1 MKVNVTWSA
10 PMRFDGTAEE
20 DTTAT
25 MDAMP
30 EHGGTG
36 AGPSPMQMTLMAL
49 AGCTG
54 MDVVSILRK
63 MRAPLKGLMMY
74 VEAERAAEHPKV
86 FTKIHLRY
94 EFSGDG
100 LQREQIEKAVTLS
113 QEKYCSVSA
122 MLKKAA
128 EVTYEIAL
136 SGDQVHDVVPT
147 L

>member
-1 MKVNVTWSA
+1 MKVSVTWTE
-10 PMRFDGTAEE
+10 PMRFDGAAEE
-20 DTTAT
+20 GTTAT

-30 EHGGTG
+30 EHGGGG

-63 MRAPLKGLMMY
+63 MRAPLKGLIMH
-74 VEAERAAEHPKV
+74 VEAERATEHPKV
-86 FTKIHLRY
+86 FTKIHVRY

-100 LQREQIEKAVTLS
+100 LQRDQVEKAVTLS

-128 EVTYEIAL
+128 EVTYEIVM
-136 SGDQVHDVVPT
+136 SGSEAEAVA
-147 L
+147 